1 MAEFKVTAGKMFVAA
16 MMESGQL
23 SGYTKEQLDKL
34 AAEMDAEMEREAE
47 EDKKA
52 KKKAPKS

>member
-1 MAEFKVTAGKMFVAA
+1 MARFIVTSGKMFVAA

-23 SGYTKEQLDKL
+23 EGYTKEQLDKL
-34 AAEMDAEMEREAE
+34 AAEMDAEAEREAK

-52 KKKAPKS
+52 RKKAPKS